1 MPSMMKQNFKNT
13 VKQLMIVPS
22 IILGLLCVVSVA
34 TAQKTTTPT
43 KQQITDIML
52 SKRNANEVIQRTL
65 ADWGSEMLA
74 AGSVSADYAKLS
86 TRYTLLHSLNEMIA
100 INEKL
105 NVSRCIEEAG
115 RLIWLEKIITDEAA
129 YNVAM
134 NEVKALLL
142 KKNNPNYK
150 E

>member
-1 MPSMMKQNFKNT
+1 MPSMMKQKFKIT

-34 TAQKTTTPT
+34 TAQNTTSPP
-43 KQQITDIML
+43 KQSTDIML
-52 SKRNANEVIQRTL
+52 NKRNANEVIQRTL

-74 AGSVSADYAKLS
+74 AGSSSADYAKLS
-86 TRYTLLHSLNEMIA
+86 SRYSLLYSLNEMIV
-100 INEKL
+100 INDKL
-105 NVSRCIEEAG
+105 NVSKCIEEAG
-115 RLIWLEKIITDEAA
+115 RLIWVERIITDEAA

>member
-1 MPSMMKQNFKNT
+1 MPSMMKQKFKNT
-13 VKQLMIVPS
+13 VKHLMIVPS

-34 TAQKTTTPT
+34 TAQKTTTPP

-52 SKRNANEVIQRTL
+52 NKRNANEVIQRTL

-74 AGSVSADYAKLS
+74 AGSSSADYAKLS
-86 TRYTLLHSLNEMIA
+86 SRYTLLYSLNEMIV
-100 INEKL
+100 INDKL
-105 NVSRCIEEAG
+105 NVSKCIEEAG
-115 RLIWLEKIITDEAA
+115 RLIWTEKVISDEAA

>member
-1 MPSMMKQNFKNT
+1 MPSMMKQKFKNT

-34 TAQKTTTPT
+34 TAQKPSTPP
-43 KQQITDIML
+43 KQTTDIML
-52 SKRNANEVIQRTL
+52 NKRNANEVVQRTL

-74 AGSVSADYAKLS
+74 ADPASAEYVKLNS
-86 TRYTLLHSLNEMIA
+86 RFSLLHSVNEMMTIKD
-100 INEKL
+100 KL
-105 NVSRCIEEAG
+105 NVSACIEEAG
-115 RLIWLEKIITDEAA
+115 RLIWLEKVITDEAT
-129 YNVAM
+129 YNSAIS
-134 NEVKALLL
+134 AIRTLLL